1 MEPNFELPDDISLTG
16 PWRSAPPM
24 TDDPALP
31 ALEILRDAGLA
42 DALPELRLG
51 DIPPD
56 LRLCNYVPGSR
67 ATFEIRAGDRR
78 FAVKMY
84 VDDPSSE
91 VQLYRKL
98 ARLGLSKDFGA
109 RAPRLLAWD
118 PELKMIVTSWLDGP
132 TVAHL
137 VKEGHG
143 ARGGTLAAQWLWHA
157 TRRRVR
163 LGPPRGRTHALYQ
176 AGLAA
181 GALSAVDSNLG
192 AAAKAVAKV
201 LVQTKI
207 REQSPNLVHGTL
219 YARHIFDLGDGPGV
233 IDWQQFGQGP
243 VEVDA
248 GMFLATI
255 SRLALRH
262 SDAAGAAARAEE
274 TFVSRTRGLV
284 DPLALDWYRAAGLL
298 HLAAS
303 GLKTGLKRF
312 VPPEAHALVAEA
324 ARRAAPAGAAPAFV
338 FPETPRPFA
347 RIRSA
352 FTIRS
357 RTPSLVHPVGPA
369 ATTQPDPD
377 KARGIGG
384 TKPR

>member
-1 MEPNFELPDDISLTG
+1 MRPTTALPDDPRLPGLMAIRDSGLA
-16 PWRSAPPM
+16 RAI
-24 TDDPALP
+24 PALG
-31 ALEILRDAGLA
+31 LEQGGGGV
-42 DALPELRLG
+42 ELV
-51 DIPPD
+51 
-56 LRLCNYVPGSR
+56 LCGYHPGAR
-67 ATFEIRAGDRR
+67 ATLDARVGQRR
-78 FAVKMY
+78 FAVKTFA
-84 VDDPSSE
+84 DDPAPE
-91 VQLYRKL
+91 AALYQALGAAGL
-98 ARLGLSKDFGA
+98 AGDSGA
-109 RAPRLLAWD
+109 RVPPLLAWD
-118 PELKMIVTSWLDGP
+118 HDLRVLVIGWLEGP
-132 TVAHL
+132 TTHEL
-137 VKEGHG
+137 VKQGQGRRAGE
-143 ARGGTLAAQWLWHA
+143 LAAQWVQRTVSLPVNLGLPFGAAGMMHE
-157 TRRRVR
+157 TRAWIGT
-163 LGPPRGRTHALYQ
+163 LGIADLSVGVAAR
-176 AGLAA
+176 GLAE
-181 GALSAVDSNLG
+181 ALARTEPRDVG
-192 AAAKAVAKV
+192 AAG
-201 LVQTKI
+201 
-207 REQSPNLVHGTL
+207 LVHGTL
-219 YARHIFDLGDGPGV
+219 YARHILDLGDGPGV

-243 VEVDA
+243 VELDA

-255 SRLALRH
+255 SRLGLRH

-352 FTIRS
+352 FTIRPG
-357 RTPSLVHPVGPA
+357 TPSLVHPVGPA

>member
-1 MEPNFELPDDISLTG
+1 MEPNFELPDDISPTG

-31 ALEILRDAGLA
+31 ALEILRDTGLA
-42 DALPELRLG
+42 DAFPELRLG

-255 SRLALRH
+255 SRIGLRQESVAREATRAKEVFLEKTEHLLDLHAL
-262 SDAAGAAARAEE
+262 S
-274 TFVSRTRGLV
+274 
-284 DPLALDWYRAAGLL
+284 WYWAAGLL
-298 HLAAS
+298 HRAAS
-303 GLKTGLKRF
+303 GLRTGRKEKPSADAEAL
-312 VPPEAHALVAEA
+312 VEEAAAHA
-324 ARRAAPAGAAPAFV
+324 RAAERDRSGDAK
-338 FPETPRPFA
+338 EPRSSLV
-347 RIRSA
+347 RIRSL
-352 FTIRS
+352 FHR
-357 RTPSLVHPVGPA
+357 PVALDPA
-369 ATTQPDPD
+369 
-377 KARGIGG
+377 
-384 TKPR
+384 KPGDVVSPAPESSGDRRD